1 MMHWLNSPSDK
12 RPEVGKAIVDALHE
26 GGYVVL
32 STREL
37 DCEIALAHEAGLYDA
52 VAKGE
57 E

>member
-1 MMHWLNSPSDK
+1 MHWLNSPHGH
-12 RPEVGKAIVDALHE
+12 RPEIGTAVVDALHE

-52 VAKGE
+52 GVRGE
-57 E
+57 V

>member
-1 MMHWLNSPSDK
+1 MHWLNSPHGL
-12 RPEVGKAIVDALHE
+12 RPEVGTAIIDALHE
-26 GGYVVL
+26 GGYLVL

-57 E
+57 V

>member
-1 MMHWLNSPSDK
+1 MHWLNSPQGQRS
-12 RPEVGKAIVDALHE
+12 EVGKAVVDALHE

-52 VAKGE
+52 AARGE
-57 E
+57 V